1 MANKGKHIV
10 NWSIFE
16 NRLVG
21 EWNGKA
27 ICTSE
32 IQKTERFEDMVMIT
46 TRSGS
51 IYFVYDDERAC

>member
-1 MANKGKHIV
+1 MAQRGKHIIDWYIL
-10 NWSIFE
+10 ND
-16 NRLVG
+16 RLIG

-27 ICTSE
+27 IYTSE
-32 IQKTERFEDMVMIT
+32 IQKAERFEDMVMFT

>member
-1 MANKGKHIV
+1 MANKGKHIT
-10 NWSIFE
+10 NGYIFE
-16 NRLVG
+16 NRLIG

-27 ICTSE
+27 ITTSE
-32 IQKTERFEDMVMIT
+32 IQKTERFVDMVMIT